1 MFFLSFLPTNFST
14 NQSPIFFTNGWFI
27 SSFLPTKGR
36 LFALHPMAK
45 PLITAA
51 AELPGQRE
59 LEEPNEYC
67 EMKMFQNEI

>member
-1 MFFLSFLPTNFST
+1 MFFLSDLPTNFST
-14 NQSPIFFTNGWFI
+14 NQSGRSNDQNQPSND
-27 SSFLPTKGR
+27 PKGR

-67 EMKMFQNEI
+67 EMKMIQNEI